1 MEEKSAVYAN
11 LVMVQAEPADFLLQ
25 FGIKS
30 NRSSPNIPEED
41 FFLDVY
47 LSPVTAKG
55 LLSVLANAVAAW
67 ERNNGIIPG

>member
-1 MEEKSAVYAN
+1 MEESAVYAN
-11 LVMVQAEPADFLLQ
+11 LVQIQAGPADFLLQ

-47 LSPVTAKG
+47 LSPVTAKAM
-55 LLSVLANAVAAW
+55 LTILANAVIAW
-67 ERNNGIIPG
+67 ERNNGAIPE